1 MCWGVDNVRWSMVTV
16 VGSMIGVSIVMVVD
30 WVNEHFVG
38 VVVEVVVDDWVMLVV
53 VDDWMFVMVDNWWD
67 RNMVD
72 VMVDNWVVI
81 IVDIVMS

>member
-53 VDDWMFVMVDNWWD
+53 VDDWMFVMVDNW
-67 RNMVD
+67 
-72 VMVDNWVVI
+72 VVI